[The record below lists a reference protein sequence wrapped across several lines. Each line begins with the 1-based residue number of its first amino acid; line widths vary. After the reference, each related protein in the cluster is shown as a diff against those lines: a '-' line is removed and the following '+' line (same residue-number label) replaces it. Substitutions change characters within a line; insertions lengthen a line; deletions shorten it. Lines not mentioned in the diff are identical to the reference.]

1 MKNEKTLFAKRLI
14 TAMQAQGYKP
24 EAAVLEREFNLRYL
38 GKSVTLQGVR
48 KWLLGLSMPSHDK
61 IITLAEW
68 LKIPPED
75 LTFGKVA
82 KPVTCSLWQQ
92 HEIDHIERE
101 IIETFLALPP
111 QQKKII
117 KDVIQTYAKVYSNIE
132 D

>member
-1 MKNEKTLFAKRLI
+1 MKNEKTLFAERLT

-61 IITLAEW
+61 IFTLAEW

-75 LTFGKVA
+75 LTFGKIS
-82 KPVTCSLWQQ
+82 KPTAYSWQ
-92 HEIDHIERE
+92 HEIDHVERE

-117 KDVIQTYAKVYSNIE
+117 KDVIQTYAKAYQNM
-132 D
+132 DK